1 MRRPILAFLT
11 ILLAFSLTACR
22 AKEAFD
28 QASIARD
35 LKKRGTTDLIKQV
48 ADDSYD
54 APADGRLT
62 DAQVQ
67 MYLEV
72 REHEKQIAK
81 VARQELEQHANKAKD
96 SGDKS
101 LAGLVAGF
109 KAIGSVADVFT
120 ADLRAAKDLG
130 YNSAEY
136 MWVKSQIL
144 EASGAELGE
153 KFAQGMGKMMEDAYI
168 QTKKQ
173 HDEATDPKVKKL
185 LAETLASYDKGREE
199 VRQVQIDPSVKFNRE
214 LLAKYDGPLNAIA
227 AELSKFETKDGEAQA
242 AVSKWAEDLDKAT
255 APQTAEG
262 NE

>member
-11 ILLAFSLTACR
+11 ILLVFSLTACK

-28 QASIARD
+28 KASIARD
-35 LKKRGTTDLIKQV
+35 LKERGTTDLIKQV

-54 APADGRLT
+54 SPADGRLT

-67 MYLEV
+67 MYLKV

-81 VARQELEQHANKAKD
+81 VAREELEQHAKNAKD
-96 SGDKS
+96 GERS

-109 KAIGSVADVFT
+109 KAAGSVADVFT

-130 YNSAEY
+130 YNTAEY
-136 MWVKSQIL
+136 TWVKSQVL

-153 KFAQGMGKMMEDAYI
+153 KFSQSMGKMMEDAYNK
-168 QTKKQ
+168 TKKQ
-173 HDEATDPKVKKL
+173 HDEATDPQMKKL
-185 LAETLASYDKGREE
+185 LAETLASYEKGKQGAS
-199 VRQVQIDPSVKFNRE
+199 QVQLDPSIKFNRE
-214 LLAKYDGPLNAIA
+214 LLAKYDSSLNAIA
-227 AELSKFETKDGEAQA
+227 AELAKFESKDGEAEA
-242 AVSKWAEDLDKAT
+242 ALSKWAEDLDKVA
-255 APQTAEG
+255 APQAAEG